1 MTQPR
6 LRVIVVGLGAMGSAA
21 AFQLARRGATV
32 VGLETF
38 GPAHDRGSSHGESRI
53 IRKAYFEDP
62 AYVPLVLRAYQ
73 LWRDLEASS
82 GQRLL
87 ETTGGV
93 MIGLPD
99 GEMVSG
105 SLQSALQWDLPHRIL
120 TASELQ
126 AEFPVFHPTPDQVG
140 LVEPDAGVLAPE
152 LAVLSHLRL
161 ATGLGAELHFGERV
175 IGWEE
180 RQSSVVVGT
189 ETSSYEVDRLV
200 LTAGAW
206 SQGLLPPGLEMPLQ
220 SERQVMVWFA
230 PTDIARFTAPSCPIF
245 LLERGDGGQFY
256 GVPTRD
262 GLTAKAA
269 RHHGGE
275 LTTAG
280 GLRREIEDGDVGK
293 VREGLAEIVPELA
306 LAPLARAATCLY
318 TNTPDLNF
326 VIGQHPSSERVSV
339 AAGFS
344 GHGFKFSPVVG
355 EILADLV
362 ESGQTTLPIGVFSPA
377 RFGPHQSGGNGISGS
392 GGSPTPSADI
402 TSPIT

>member
-1 MTQPR
+1 
-6 LRVIVVGLGAMGSAA
+6 MGSAA
-21 AFQLARRGATV
+21 AFQLARRGAV
-32 VGLETF
+32 VIGLETF

-73 LWRDLEASS
+73 LWRELEASS

-93 MIGLPD
+93 MIGPPD

-105 SLQSALQWDLPHRIL
+105 SLQSARQWDLPHRIL
-120 TASELQ
+120 TASELH
-126 AEFPVFHPTPDQVG
+126 AEFPVFDLAPDQVG
-140 LVEPDAGVLAPE
+140 LVEPDAGLLAPE

-161 ATGLGAELHFGERV
+161 AATLGAELHFGERV
-175 IGWEE
+175 LGWDEG
-180 RQSSVVVGT
+180 QSSIVVGT
-189 ETSSYEVDRLV
+189 ETSQYEADHLV

-206 SQGLLPPGLEMPLQ
+206 SPELLQGLEMPLQ
-220 SERQVMVWFA
+220 PERQVMVWFA
-230 PTDIARFTAPSCPIF
+230 PTDISRFTAPSCPIF
-245 LLERGDGGQFY
+245 LLDRGDGGQFY

-262 GLTAKAA
+262 GRTAKAA

-275 LTTAG
+275 LTTAAG
-280 GLRREIEDGDVGK
+280 IRQEIEDRDVDN

-306 LAPLARAATCLY
+306 TAPLARAAACLY

-326 VIGQHPSSERVSV
+326 VIGLHPRSERVTV

-355 EILADLV
+355 EILADLADT
-362 ESGQTTLPIGVFSPA
+362 GHTTVPIGVFSPA
-377 RFGPHQSGGNGISGS
+377 RFEPHQSGGNGISGS

>member
-1 MTQPR
+1 LIGPQ
-6 LRVIVVGLGAMGSAA
+6 LRIIVVGLGAMGSAA
-21 AFQLARRGATV
+21 AFQLARRGAV
-32 VGLETF
+32 VIGLETF

-53 IRKAYFEDP
+53 IRQAYFEDP

-73 LWRDLEASS
+73 LWRELEASS

-93 MIGLPD
+93 MIGPPE

-105 SLQSALQWDLPHRIL
+105 SLKSALRWGLPHRIL
-120 TASELQ
+120 TASELH
-126 AEFPVFHPTPDQVG
+126 AEFPVLQPASDQVG
-140 LVEPDAGVLAPE
+140 LVEPEAGVLAPE

-161 ATGLGAELHFGERV
+161 AASLGAELHFGERV
-175 IGWEE
+175 FGWDTTE
-180 RQSSVVVGT
+180 SSVVVRT
-189 ETSSYEVDRLV
+189 NTSHYEADRLV

-206 SQGLLPPGLEMPLQ
+206 SPELLPGLEMPLQ
-220 SERQVMVWFA
+220 PERQVMVWFA
-230 PTDIARFTAPSCPIF
+230 PTDIGRFTAPSCPIY
-245 LLERGDGGQFY
+245 LLERGDGDQFY

-262 GLTAKAA
+262 GQTTKVA

-275 LTTAG
+275 LTTAAD
-280 GLRREIEDGDVGK
+280 LRKEIQDGDIIN
-293 VREGLAEIVPELA
+293 VRHGLEDLVPELA
-306 LAPLARAATCLY
+306 AAPLARAAACLY

-326 VIGQHPSSERVSV
+326 VIGLHPSSERVAV

-355 EILADLV
+355 EILADLAA
-362 ESGQTTLPIGVFSPA
+362 SGHTALPIGVFSPT
-377 RFGPHQSGGNGISGS
+377 RFGPHQSGGKGTSGS

>member
-1 MTQPR
+1 M
-6 LRVIVVGLGAMGSAA
+6 VGLGAMGSAA
-21 AFQLARRGATV
+21 AFHLARRGADV

-53 IRKAYFEDP
+53 IRKAYFEHP

-82 GQRLL
+82 GQCLL

-93 MIGLPD
+93 MIGPPD

-105 SLQSALQWDLPHRIL
+105 SLQSALRWDLPHRIL
-120 TASELQ
+120 TASEVR
-126 AEFPVFHPTPDQVG
+126 AEFPVFQPASDQVG

-161 ATGLGAELHFGERV
+161 AASLGAELHFGETV
-175 IGWEE
+175 LGWDDGE
-180 RQSSVVVGT
+180 SSIVVRT
-189 ETSSYEVDRLV
+189 ATSRYEADRLV
-200 LTAGAW
+200 LAAGAW
-206 SQGLLPPGLEMPLQ
+206 SPELLPGLEVPLQ
-220 SERQVMVWFA
+220 PERQVMVWFA
-230 PTDIARFTAPSCPIF
+230 PIDIARFTAPSCPIF
-245 LLERGDGGQFY
+245 LLEDGDGGQFY

-262 GLTAKAA
+262 GQTAKAA

-275 LTTAG
+275 LTTAA
-280 GLRREIEDGDVGK
+280 GLRQEIEDGDVGS
-293 VREGLAEIVPELA
+293 VREGLAGIVPELA
-306 LAPLARAATCLY
+306 TAPLARAAACLY

-326 VIGQHPSSERVSV
+326 VIGLHPRSERVTV

-344 GHGFKFSPVVG
+344 GHGFKFSPVIG
-355 EILADLV
+355 EILADLA
-362 ESGQTTLPIGVFSPA
+362 ESGHTALPIGVFSPT
-377 RFGPHQSGGNGISGS
+377 RFRPHQSGGNGISGS

>member
-1 MTQPR
+1 
-6 LRVIVVGLGAMGSAA
+6 MGSAA
-21 AFQLARRGATV
+21 AFQLARRGALV
-32 VGLETF
+32 IGLETF

-53 IRKAYFEDP
+53 IRQAYFEDP

-73 LWRDLEASS
+73 LWRELEASS
-82 GQRLL
+82 GERLL

-93 MIGLPD
+93 MIGAPEGD
-99 GEMVSG
+99 MVSG
-105 SLQSALQWDLPHRIL
+105 SLQSAVRWGLPYRIL

-126 AEFPVFHPTPDQVG
+126 AEFPVFQPARDQVG

-161 ATGLGAELHFGERV
+161 AASLEAELHFGERV
-175 IGWEE
+175 LGWDTTK
-180 RQSSVVVGT
+180 SSVVVST
-189 ETSSYEVDRLV
+189 NSSRYEADRLV

-206 SQGLLPPGLEMPLQ
+206 SPELLPGLGMPLQ
-220 SERQVMVWFA
+220 PVRQVMVWFA
-230 PTDIARFTAPSCPIF
+230 PTDIGRFTAPSCPIY
-245 LLERGDGGQFY
+245 LLERGDGDQFY

-262 GLTAKAA
+262 GQTTKAA

-275 LTTAG
+275 LTTAASV
-280 GLRREIEDGDVGK
+280 RRDIDDRDVAN
-293 VREGLAEIVPELA
+293 VRQGLAEILPELA
-306 LAPLARAATCLY
+306 AAPLARAAACLY

-326 VIGQHPSSERVSV
+326 VIGQHPTSERVMV
-339 AAGFS
+339 AGGFS

-355 EILADLV
+355 EILADLA
-362 ESGQTTLPIGVFSPA
+362 ESGHTSLPIGIFSPT
-377 RFGPHQSGGNGISGS
+377 RFRPHQSGGNGISGS

>member
-1 MTQPR
+1 
-6 LRVIVVGLGAMGSAA
+6 MGSAA
-21 AFQLARRGATV
+21 AFQLARRGAVV
-32 VGLETF
+32 VGLEAF

-53 IRKAYFEDP
+53 IRKAYFEDS

-87 ETTGGV
+87 ELTGGV
-93 MIGLPD
+93 MIGPPD
-99 GEMVSG
+99 GEIVSG
-105 SLQSALQWDLPHRIL
+105 SLQSAVRWDLPHRIL
-120 TASELQ
+120 TAFELH
-126 AEFPVFHPTPDQVG
+126 AEFPVFHPAPDQVG

-161 ATGLGAELHFGERV
+161 AASLGAELHFGERV
-175 IGWEE
+175 LAWDD
-180 RQSSVVVGT
+180 RQASIVVRT
-189 ETSSYEVDRLV
+189 ETGQYEADRLV

-206 SQGLLPPGLEMPLQ
+206 SQGLLPGLEMPLQ
-220 SERQVMVWFA
+220 PERQVMVWFA

-245 LLERGDGGQFY
+245 LLEQGDGSHFY

-262 GLTAKAA
+262 GQTAKAA

-275 LTTAG
+275 LTTAA
-280 GLRREIEDGDVGK
+280 GLRQEIEDSDVGN
-293 VREGLAEIVPELA
+293 VREGLADMLPELA
-306 LAPLARAATCLY
+306 AAPLARAVACLY

-326 VIGQHPSSERVSV
+326 VIGPHPRSERVTV

-355 EILADLV
+355 EILADLA

>member
-1 MTQPR
+1 M
-6 LRVIVVGLGAMGSAA
+6 VGLGAMGSGA

-73 LWRDLEASS
+73 LWRELEASS

-93 MIGLPD
+93 MIGPPD

-120 TASELQ
+120 TAAELQ
-126 AEFPVFHPTPDQVG
+126 AEFPVFHPAPDQVG

-161 ATGLGAELHFGERV
+161 AASLGAELHFGEAV
-175 IGWEE
+175 LGWEE
-180 RQSSVVVGT
+180 RQSSIVVGT
-189 ETSSYEVDRLV
+189 ETGSYEADRLV

-206 SQGLLPPGLEMPLQ
+206 SQGLLPGLEMPLQ
-220 SERQVMVWFA
+220 AERQVMVWFA

-245 LLERGDGGQFY
+245 LLDHGDGGHFY

-262 GLTAKAA
+262 GRTAKAA

-275 LTTAG
+275 LTTAA
-280 GLRREIEDGDVGK
+280 GLRQEIEDGDVGK
-293 VREGLAEIVPELA
+293 VREGLAEMVPELA
-306 LAPLARAATCLY
+306 AAPLARASTCLY

-326 VIGQHPSSERVSV
+326 VIGLHPRSERVTV

-344 GHGFKFSPVVG
+344 GHGFKFSPLVG
-355 EILADLV
+355 EILADLAV
-362 ESGQTTLPIGVFSPA
+362 GAQTTLPIGVFSPA

>member
-1 MTQPR
+1 
-6 LRVIVVGLGAMGSAA
+6 MGSAA
-21 AFQLARRGATV
+21 AFQLARRGAVV
-32 VGLETF
+32 VGLEAF

-73 LWRDLEASS
+73 LWRDLEALS

-87 ETTGGV
+87 ELTGGV
-93 MIGLPD
+93 MIGPPD
-99 GEMVSG
+99 GEIVSG
-105 SLQSALQWDLPHRIL
+105 SLQSAVRWDLPHRIL
-120 TASELQ
+120 TAFELH
-126 AEFPVFHPTPDQVG
+126 AEFPVFHPAPDQVG

-161 ATGLGAELHFGERV
+161 AASLGAELHFGERV
-175 IGWEE
+175 LAWDD
-180 RQSSVVVGT
+180 RQASIVVRT
-189 ETSSYEVDRLV
+189 ETGQYEADRLV

-206 SQGLLPPGLEMPLQ
+206 SQDLLPGLEMPLQ
-220 SERQVMVWFA
+220 AERQVMVWFA
-230 PTDIARFTAPSCPIF
+230 PTDIARFTAPSFPIF
-245 LLERGDGGQFY
+245 LLEQGDGSQFY

-262 GLTAKAA
+262 GQTAKAA
-269 RHHGGE
+269 RHHGGA
-275 LTTAG
+275 LTSAA
-280 GLRREIEDGDVGK
+280 GLRQEIEDSDVGN
-293 VREGLAEIVPELA
+293 VREGLADVLPELA
-306 LAPLARAATCLY
+306 AAPLARAVACLY

-326 VIGQHPSSERVSV
+326 VIGPHPGSERVTV

-355 EILADLV
+355 EILADLA
-362 ESGQTTLPIGVFSPA
+362 ESGQTALPIGVFSPA

>member
-1 MTQPR
+1 LTQPR
-6 LRVIVVGLGAMGSAA
+6 LRVIVVGLGAMGSGA

-73 LWRDLEASS
+73 LWRELEASS

-93 MIGLPD
+93 MIGPPD

-120 TASELQ
+120 TAAELQ
-126 AEFPVFHPTPDQVG
+126 AEFPVFHPAPDQVG

-161 ATGLGAELHFGERV
+161 AASLGAELHFGEAV
-175 IGWEE
+175 LGWEE
-180 RQSSVVVGT
+180 RQSSIVVGT
-189 ETSSYEVDRLV
+189 ETGSYEADRLV

-206 SQGLLPPGLEMPLQ
+206 SQGLLPGLEMPLQ
-220 SERQVMVWFA
+220 AERQVMVWFA

-245 LLERGDGGQFY
+245 LLDHGDGGHFY

-262 GLTAKAA
+262 GRTAKAA

-275 LTTAG
+275 LTTAA
-280 GLRREIEDGDVGK
+280 GLRQEIEDGDVGK
-293 VREGLAEIVPELA
+293 VREGLAEMVPELA
-306 LAPLARAATCLY
+306 AAPLARASTCLY

-326 VIGQHPSSERVSV
+326 VIGLHPRSERVTV

-344 GHGFKFSPVVG
+344 GHGFKFSPLVG
-355 EILADLV
+355 EILADLAV
-362 ESGQTTLPIGVFSPA
+362 GAQTTLPIGVFSPA